1 MFGGFPRKNVDA
13 KAVEEECVR
22 RSFTVMSRKH
32 VKRKHHN
39 IFQFFAFI
47 IFLKDVL
54 KRYFEKLSRHI
65 HNRNPKEELGKVKTF
80 HFYILSMSYLVVTD
94 SDINPPAR
102 RVAFTSFGE
111 NSGGV
116 AVIVPSV
123 LNFAH
128 MNPQK

>member
-1 MFGGFPRKNVDA
+1 VCETFVH
-13 KAVEEECVR
+13 
-22 RSFTVMSRKH
+22 SH
-32 VKRKHHN
+32 VKEICETKTQH
-39 IFQFFAFI
+39 FSVFFI

-102 RVAFTSFGE
+102 RVVS
-111 NSGGV
+111 
-116 AVIVPSV
+116 SV
-123 LNFAH
+123 SAKIAAEWQRWSRLF
-128 MNPQK
+128 